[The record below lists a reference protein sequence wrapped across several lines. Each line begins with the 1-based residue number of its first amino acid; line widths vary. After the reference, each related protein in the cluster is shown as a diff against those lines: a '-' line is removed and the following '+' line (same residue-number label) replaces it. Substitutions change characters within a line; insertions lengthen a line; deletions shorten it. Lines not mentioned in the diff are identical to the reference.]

1 MNEESFALELQNTFL
16 IEAHEMLEE
25 TESAF
30 IQIEAVPIDV
40 SKIDKIFRLVHTIK
54 GSAFFAGITE
64 LGDFAHTFGT
74 LLGTLRENK
83 FEVTPDVIDVL
94 LIGNDCLKQ
103 YVNTLLENK
112 AAVIDHSQA
121 SARIKAFTHGAELS
135 SLQASMPASTRNEL
149 VSPVQSASSSTFAA
163 PKTES
168 DVSDFVPVFLI
179 CDDEP
184 EILNLLE
191 EYLIE
196 DGYKVISANSA
207 VKALA
212 IFNSQHIDV
221 IFTYLKMPG
230 MNGIEF
236 VSEVR
241 ASN

>member
-1 MNEESFALELQNTFL
+1 
-16 IEAHEMLEE
+16 
-25 TESAF
+25 
-30 IQIEAVPIDV
+30 
-40 SKIDKIFRLVHTIK
+40 
-54 GSAFFAGITE
+54 
-64 LGDFAHTFGT
+64 
-74 LLGTLRENK
+74 
-83 FEVTPDVIDVL
+83 
-94 LIGNDCLKQ
+94 
-103 YVNTLLENK
+103 
-112 AAVIDHSQA
+112 
-121 SARIKAFTHGAELS
+121 
-135 SLQASMPASTRNEL
+135 MPASTRNEL
-149 VSPVQSASSSTFAA
+149 VSPVQRASSSTFAA